1 MNTIQFPQD
10 DFKTL
15 DYMVNSPKQ
24 EARRQAKLQRDRRA
38 RRREKALHIGGIFSA
53 GVIFMYLLIHL
64 V

>member
-24 EARRQAKLQRDRRA
+24 ETRRQARLRRDRRA
-38 RRREKALHIGGIFSA
+38 RRIEKALHIGGIFSA
-53 GVIFMYLLIHL
+53 GVVFMYLLIHL